1 MRLEAPRR
9 VVGFCLPQS
18 TAPRPRD
25 SRSSSSA
32 ALVSGEEGGTFKHV
46 VVCVPSL
53 VCVWGFRLFLCYGK
67 LRVTGILNSGPFV
80 PVKKKSICEWLRR
93 LLSRLRATSL

>member
-9 VVGFCLPQS
+9 VVGFCLSQS

-32 ALVSGEEGGTFKHV
+32 ALVSGEEGGTFQHAPWSKIEILLHNI
-46 VVCVPSL
+46 
-53 VCVWGFRLFLCYGK
+53 FFLFYLFVSILEK
-67 LRVTGILNSGPFV
+67 LAGMP
-80 PVKKKSICEWLRR
+80 P
-93 LLSRLRATSL
+93 RADQ